1 MWHLTPPLMMPDNL
15 TIMSNLQPRAVFVSA
30 YRQLSPSQRA
40 FVDAAVQSIED
51 AANRAKERISLA
63 LNKPIPV
70 EIVDKSNGMLD
81 NPLVCAAITERITAI
96 AAEQELTAA
105 RLIKELMS
113 ISTANINNF
122 IEFDPETELPSFTL
136 HNATPDQMAAIKS
149 IEVETNGNGL
159 TRGNKS
165 KIKLTFHEKLP
176 AIKMLGEYIGL
187 WSGDNPHFRAE
198 QAKAVDRTALPQDA
212 TIEQVADE
220 YQRYLG
226 Q

>member
-1 MWHLTPPLMMPDNL
+1 
-15 TIMSNLQPRAVFVSA
+15 MSNVAPQVVFVSA
-30 YRQLSPSQRA
+30 YRQLSPAQRA
-40 FVDAAVQSIED
+40 FVDGAITSIED

-63 LNKPIPV
+63 LNRPIPAHIV
-70 EIVDKSNGMLD
+70 EKSGGMLE

-96 AAEQELTAA
+96 AAEQELTAQ
-105 RLIKELMS
+105 RLIKELMA

-122 IEFDPETELPSFTL
+122 IEFDPDTDLPTFTL

-149 IEVETNGNGL
+149 IEVESNGDAL
-159 TRGNKS
+159 SRGSRS
-165 KIKLTFHEKLP
+165 KIKVTFHEKLP

-198 QAKAVDRTALPQDA
+198 QAKAADKSALPQDA
-212 TIEQVADE
+212 TVEQVADE

>member
-1 MWHLTPPLMMPDNL
+1 
-15 TIMSNLQPRAVFVSA
+15 VSA
-30 YRQLSPSQRA
+30 YRQLSPAQRA
-40 FVDAAVQSIED
+40 FVDGAITSIED

-63 LNKPIPV
+63 LNRPIPAH
-70 EIVDKSNGMLD
+70 IVDKSGGMLD

-105 RLIKELMS
+105 RLIKELMA

-122 IEFDPETELPSFTL
+122 IEFDPDTEAPTFTL

-149 IEVETNGNGL
+149 IEVETNGDSL
-159 TRGNKS
+159 TRGS
-165 KIKLTFHEKLP
+165 RAKIKLTFHEKLP

-198 QAKAVDRTALPQDA
+198 QARATDKSALPQDA
-212 TIEQVADE
+212 SVEQVADE